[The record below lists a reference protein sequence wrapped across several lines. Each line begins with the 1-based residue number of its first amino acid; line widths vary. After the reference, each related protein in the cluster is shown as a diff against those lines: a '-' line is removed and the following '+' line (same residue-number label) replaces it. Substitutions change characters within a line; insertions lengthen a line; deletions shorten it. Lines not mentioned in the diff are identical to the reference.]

1 MTNIVHVIR
10 DATTGKVNGIYYGNP
25 GIDGLEA
32 LPEDN
37 PDVLAFLNPEPGFP
51 VLHKWQLWLAALE
64 LEPPIY
70 KTNVLQTI
78 DALPGKTPQEKEAI
92 RIMIEDAQAYHRE
105 DPRMDLLGQAM
116 GIPSAQMDDL
126 WRWAAMFQPAS

>member
-1 MTNIVHVIR
+1 MTQIVYVTRGEDGTI
-10 DATTGKVNGIYYGNP
+10 NGVWYRAQS
-25 GIDGLEA
+25 GLQMFP
-32 LPEDN
+32 LPSEH
-37 PDVLAFLNPEPGFP
+37 PDVLAFLNPEPCFP

-70 KTNVLQTI
+70 KANVLQTI

-92 RIMIEDAQAYHRE
+92 RIMIEDVQAYHRE

-116 GIPSAQMDDL
+116 GIPAAQMDDL
-126 WRWAAMFQPAS
+126 WRWAAIFQPAS

>member
-1 MTNIVHVIR
+1 MTTIVRVIR
-10 DATTGKVNGIYYGNP
+10 DAATGKINGIYYGNP
-25 GIDGLEA
+25 GIDRLEA

-37 PDVLAFLNPEPGFP
+37 PDVLAFLNPKPSFP
-51 VLHKWQLWLAALE
+51 VLQKWQLWLAALE
-64 LEPPIY
+64 LEPPVY
-70 KTNVLQTI
+70 KTDVLQAV
-78 DALPGKTPQEKEAI
+78 DALPGKTPQEKETI

-126 WRWAAMFQPAS
+126 WRWAATFQPGS